1 MAEEEV
7 SQREKHLTM
16 SVLMT
21 PDKANFS
28 GNVHGGEM
36 LKMLDEVAYACA
48 SRYCGNYVVTLSVD
62 QVVFKQPV
70 RIGELVTF
78 LATVNFTG
86 RTSLEVGVK
95 VVAENIPKRSCRH
108 TNSCYFTMVAIDDN
122 GKPVPVDPVV
132 LDSLEDRRRY
142 EGAKRRREFRREIQQ
157 RNEQIRE
164 DSDVVLSA
172 EPTTDEPRRRN

>member
-1 MAEEEV
+1 MAEEV
-7 SQREKHLTM
+7 SQREKRLTM

-36 LKMLDEVAYACA
+36 LKFLDEVAYACA
-48 SRYCGNYVVTLSVD
+48 SRYSGNYVVTLSVD

-95 VVAENIPKRSCRH
+95 VISENIQKRSCRH
-108 TNSCYFTMVAIDDN
+108 TNSCFFTMVAIDEN
-122 GKPVPVDPVV
+122 GKPVPVEPVV
-132 LDSLEDRRRY
+132 LDSAEDRRRH

-164 DSDVVLSA
+164 SC
-172 EPTTDEPRRRN
+172 EGC

>member
-1 MAEEEV
+1 MAEVEV
-7 SQREKHLTM
+7 SQREKRLTM

-48 SRYCGNYVVTLSVD
+48 SRYSGNYVVTLSVD

-95 VVAENIPKRSCRH
+95 VVAEDIRKRSCRH
-108 TNSCYFTMVAIDDN
+108 TNSCYFTMVAIDDDGN
-122 GKPVPVDPVV
+122 PVPVPPVV
-132 LDSLEDRRRY
+132 LDSPEDRRRH

-157 RNEQIRE
+157 RNEEIRE
-164 DSDVVLSA
+164 SC
-172 EPTTDEPRRRN
+172 

>member
-1 MAEEEV
+1 MAEVEER
-7 SQREKHLTM
+7 SQREKRLTM

-36 LKMLDEVAYACA
+36 MKMLDEVAYACA

-86 RTSLEVGVK
+86 RTSMEVGVK
-95 VVAENIPKRSCRH
+95 VISENIQKRSCRH
-108 TNSCYFTMVAIDDN
+108 TNSCYFTMVAVDDD
-122 GKPVPVDPVV
+122 GKSTPVEAVV
-132 LDSLEDRRRY
+132 LDSPDDRRRY
-142 EGAKRRREFRREIQQ
+142 EGAKRRREFRREIQR
-157 RNEQIRE
+157 RNEEIRE
-164 DSDVVLSA
+164 GS
-172 EPTTDEPRRRN
+172 

>member
-1 MAEEEV
+1 MAAEEIT
-7 SQREKHLTM
+7 QREKRLTM

-36 LKMLDEVAYACA
+36 MKMLDEVAYACA
-48 SRYCGNYVVTLSVD
+48 SRYSGNYVVTLSVD

-95 VVAENIPKRSCRH
+95 VIAENIQKRVCRH
-108 TNSCYFTMVAIDDN
+108 TNSCYFTMVAVDDD
-122 GKPVPVDPVV
+122 GKPVPVESVV
-132 LDSLEDRRRY
+132 LENAEDKRRH
-142 EGAKRRREFRREIQQ
+142 EGASMRREFRREIQ
-157 RNEQIRE
+157 
-164 DSDVVLSA
+164 
-172 EPTTDEPRRRN
+172 RRNDEIRQNCEGC

>member
-1 MAEEEV
+1 MVEEV
-7 SQREKHLTM
+7 SQREKRLTM

-36 LKMLDEVAYACA
+36 LKLLDEVAYACA
-48 SRYCGNYVVTLSVD
+48 SRYSGNYVVTLSVD

-95 VVAENIPKRSCRH
+95 VISENIQKRSCRH
-108 TNSCYFTMVAIDDN
+108 TNSCYFTMVAIDEN
-122 GKPVPVDPVV
+122 GKSTPVEPVV
-132 LDSLEDRRRY
+132 LDNSEDRRRH

-164 DSDVVLSA
+164 SYEGS
-172 EPTTDEPRRRN
+172 